1 MQRRWTFGVIALA
14 VLLWALSPGATSVA
28 AQNPDRWQNAPLPP
42 SGRQVIPFF
51 EGWYANPDGT
61 YTISFGYLNR
71 NPDTPLDIPLGER
84 NRIEPAKYDGVQP
97 THFLASRQR
106 GYFAITVPAQER
118 DQDIWWHITADDGQV
133 FNVPGRTNAGAY
145 QLDWLARPHG
155 SLPPLM
161 WFDSERNARQ
171 GPEGLR
177 APQAVTTQVGRPVML
192 QVSTRD
198 PSVRDPSD
206 RRFAEPLDVRV
217 IWSKYSG
224 PAGAV
229 TYSRPPNSPE
239 PESPAGGGGNAPGPE
254 QIMLDGVSGTARVMA
269 TFSVPGEYV
278 MLAQSDNWRSPDSSA
293 GDQCCWTNAYQRV
306 VVTP

>member
-1 MQRRWTFGVIALA
+1 
-14 VLLWALSPGATSVA
+14 
-28 AQNPDRWQNAPLPP
+28 
-42 SGRQVIPFF
+42 
-51 EGWYANPDGT
+51 
-61 YTISFGYLNR
+61 
-71 NPDTPLDIPLGER
+71 
-84 NRIEPAKYDGVQP
+84 
-97 THFLASRQR
+97 
-106 GYFAITVPAQER
+106 
-118 DQDIWWHITADDGQV
+118 
-133 FNVPGRTNAGAY
+133 
-145 QLDWLARPHG
+145 
-155 SLPPLM
+155 
-161 WFDSERNARQ
+161 
-171 GPEGLR
+171 
-177 APQAVTTQVGRPVML
+177 ML